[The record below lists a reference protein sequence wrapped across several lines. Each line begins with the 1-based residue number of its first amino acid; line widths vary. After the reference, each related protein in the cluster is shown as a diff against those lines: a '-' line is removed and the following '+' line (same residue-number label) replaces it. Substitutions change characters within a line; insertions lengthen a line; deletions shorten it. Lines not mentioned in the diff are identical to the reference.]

1 MCDFGAQHLS
11 LECIVFV
18 RAAVFGAL
26 RFAMRN
32 RWGQLVAPLPLRIVL
47 GLTFLWAGLSKIEGE
62 FLVQGDTAATLAS
75 MGVDRLRE
83 EGQRNLRAVPPTQPV
98 AQPVP
103 QPAQSPSAT
112 PPASQPGQ
120 QPTQQPNPQPSQQP
134 SQQPSP
140 VGPPVPEAPSLAP
153 PVGPAPTPDQPS
165 PEVPKPEQSKPQQ
178 NTPDQ
183 GKRDQA
189 GSKPEQRAERE
200 DSQRAFPV
208 LAQGLVPHGFL
219 AQVTAP
225 PSPSDANTSAKA
237 EILYHAGMFP
247 QPVSIKRLYGVSLLM
262 YRAGNPPPRASAS
275 AAASPNSSPV
285 TLTPNE
291 PSKLL
296 PSFLTKGTRPLAFAW
311 MLAIGEVIAG
321 VLLLIGLLTRVA
333 ATWCALVMIG
343 AIWLTELGPA
353 VQAGN
358 ALFGFLPQR
367 NMWEPELWKSLF
379 WQVSM
384 LGCSLSLAFMGSGSL
399 GLDKRLFPDTPPS
412 PSRPRPMM

>member
-1 MCDFGAQHLS
+1 
-11 LECIVFV
+11 
-18 RAAVFGAL
+18 
-26 RFAMRN
+26 
-32 RWGQLVAPLPLRIVL
+32 
-47 GLTFLWAGLSKIEGE
+47 
-62 FLVQGDTAATLAS
+62 
-75 MGVDRLRE
+75 
-83 EGQRNLRAVPPTQPV
+83 
-98 AQPVP
+98 
-103 QPAQSPSAT
+103 
-112 PPASQPGQ
+112 
-120 QPTQQPNPQPSQQP
+120 
-134 SQQPSP
+134 
-140 VGPPVPEAPSLAP
+140 
-153 PVGPAPTPDQPS
+153 
-165 PEVPKPEQSKPQQ
+165 VPKPEQSKPQQ

-311 MLAIGEVIAG
+311 MLAIGE
-321 VLLLIGLLTRVA
+321 
-333 ATWCALVMIG
+333 
-343 AIWLTELGPA
+343 IWLTELGPA